1 MDHSFA
7 MKSQELENI
16 HNAWNCG
23 ESMSDGL
30 AMKDL
35 FIKIRQM
42 SCDGNHVVQL
52 SYLEVYNETIRDLLS
67 HGRPLVLREDKQ
79 V

>member
-1 MDHSFA
+1 MDQFFA
-7 MKSQELENI
+7 MEYQELENI

-35 FIKIRQM
+35 FTKIRQM
-42 SCDGNHVVQL
+42 SCDGNHVVEL
-52 SYLEVYNETIRDLLS
+52 SYLEVYYETVRYLLS
-67 HGRPLVLREDKQ
+67 NGRPTSPATQL
-79 V
+79 